1 MYILTKYSFCFS
13 ARLTTCIN
21 SIIDST
27 GIKLYVFV
35 VRNKGQS
42 YLFRRR
48 SSFLQSPLDITNL
61 PFQRNLF
68 GIERIRYII
77 STLYTELFGIY
88 IYFIYRTVRY
98 IYFTNQTQ

>member
-13 ARLTTCIN
+13 ARLTTCIS

-42 YLFRRR
+42 YLYRRR
-48 SSFLQSPLDITNL
+48 SLFYNKNHTNV
-61 PFQRNLF
+61 QARA
-68 GIERIRYII
+68 
-77 STLYTELFGIY
+77 
-88 IYFIYRTVRY
+88 
-98 IYFTNQTQ
+98 QTIDFNGN